1 MRDARRSGEPQ
12 AVEGDEGALADAGK
26 TGAPGAPAGANGLGP
41 DTPLAP
47 GGAAN

>member
-12 AVEGDEGALADAGK
+12 AVEGDEGAPADAGK